1 MNIDLLTAS
10 YEPLFSTKEHQIL
23 SKYHLVVD
31 PVLSTRK
38 VRVYVNPHNGEV
50 YLVYPGTQDLK
61 NVRYDFHYI
70 IGNESHTE

>member
-31 PVLSTRK
+31 PALSTRK
-38 VRVYVNPHNGEV
+38 EV
-50 YLVYPGTQDLK
+50 LMTSTKLT
-61 NVRYDFHYI
+61 
-70 IGNESHTE
+70 GNT